1 MNRPKISV
9 LALCLLLA
17 SKTSFAQKNSIDSIA
32 NTNYK
37 SRKLKLEE
45 QNFVTGYYIQDG
57 NNAAVTGGIGDEH
70 LTDVATTYNLT
81 WVKYD
86 KKNRKHSLGTE
97 LGVDVYSSASSDKI
111 DPNTVSSASSS
122 DIRIYPSINYSI
134 QNDEKRYSIGAGY
147 SFSREYDYTSH
158 GVNLMASKWN
168 KNRNSELTA
177 KASIFFD
184 QISVILP
191 LELRPVGYGS
201 GAEND
206 PLPIDEANRTSYNFG
221 LMFSQVITKNFQIA
235 LLSDISYQEGLLATR
250 FHRVFFNNGNVKVEN
265 LPGTRLKIPLGIR
278 ANYYIGDRTVLRSF
292 YRYYSDNWNINSHTI
307 SAEISYKITP
317 FISLAPF
324 YRFYMQTAAEHF
336 SEYGTHNPNAEF
348 YTSDFD
354 LSKFKSNM
362 FGLNLRF
369 ADLNGKLL
377 IKKLNV
383 IDLRYSYYERNNGF
397 FAHSITLGLNFK

>member
-1 MNRPKISV
+1 MIRPKISV
-9 LALCLLLA
+9 LALCMLLA
-17 SKTSFAQKNSIDSIA
+17 SKTSFSQERTIDTVS

-70 LTDVATTYNLT
+70 LTDVATTYNLN

-86 KKNRKHSLGTE
+86 KKNRKHSLGAE

-122 DIRIYPSINYSI
+122 DIRLYPSINYLI
-134 QNDEKRYSIGAGY
+134 QNDEKRFSIGAGY

-158 GVNLMASKWN
+158 GLNIIGSKWS
-168 KNRNSELTA
+168 KDRNSELTA
-177 KASIFFD
+177 KASVFFD
-184 QISVILP
+184 NISVILP
-191 LELRPVGYGS
+191 VELRPNGYGS
-201 GAEND
+201 GAEDD
-206 PLPIDEANRTSYNFG
+206 PLPIDKANRTSYNFG
-221 LMFSQVITKNFQIA
+221 LMFSQVINKNLQIA

-250 FHRVFFNNGNVKVEN
+250 FHRVFFNDGSVRVEN
-265 LPGTRLKIPLGIR
+265 LPDTRLKIPVGIR
-278 ANYYIGDRTVLRSF
+278 ANYFLGDKTVIRSF
-292 YRYYSDNWNINSHTI
+292 YRYYTDNWNVNAHTL
-307 SAEISYKITP
+307 STEISYKLTP
-317 FISLAPF
+317 FISFAPF
-324 YRFYMQTAAEHF
+324 YRFYVQTAAEHY
-336 SEYGTHNPNAEF
+336 SEYATHDPNSEF

-354 LSKFKSNM
+354 LAKFNSNM

-369 ADLNGKLL
+369 ADLNGKLF